1 MTVQE
6 FRSLL
11 ALAEKG
17 VTRRSTQPVQNNVLL
32 ERDAGDRVRLSA
44 TDLEF
49 VDVSTWQEGFDEGAV
64 VYRIT
69 LPPKALKGALK
80 GKAPRAE
87 VTFRPVTK
95 TEVDLHLNGS
105 VSRLRGMAAEDF
117 EAIRGVEKGF
127 AARLSREDLSTLEHV
142 AKACSTDETRPTLL
156 GVLLRLGA
164 GTDSP
169 EVVATDTHRLAKA
182 TLRTKPIGSHRGAT
196 DHIIMRRALS
206 VLFAAAQKEDVV
218 TGAFGDTVTE
228 FRGERWRLRT
238 RTVEGCFPDY
248 TRVIPDASQHRA
260 GFRTDVEALRS
271 ALGAVASV
279 ASEDGNRVAF
289 VPTGEGLT
297 LFAESVEVGKAQ
309 AELPAEV
316 SGNGKA
322 WPIGLNASYL
332 ADALPE
338 KGPVTVT
345 WGSVLEP
352 VVVTAPDAPLSVVM
366 PMVLDDTLKAAV
378 TAMKRKPKEVAPV
391 APEPEPAE
399 APEPEAK
406 VTCRVEPLPRTP
418 MPADTFTR
426 EPEPAKCT
434 ACGTLA
440 EPDGRYCT
448 ECGVPLRSR
457 REVAPAAPEP
467 ERWDLEARL
476 RKAEVDART
485 WGKPVRVTFGA
496 ETLIVT
502 PEGERIRMAPVVG
515 SSVTRAAPE
524 AQPAPCE
531 VGEGRGELVT
541 REGEVR
547 PCPVCV
553 STVPP
558 SPATGEV
565 PATLAPSAPV
575 PPLSFADKE
584 TRKAEVKRALAD
596 FCDTIAAGVGDATFD
611 AFLSYAARF
620 HRYSWRNTLLIM
632 LQRPEAYFVA
642 GYHRWRDLGRSVKRG
657 AKAIWILAPSRYH
670 KTVTTDGGDTEEVEA
685 LYFRPVPVFAD
696 VDTEG
701 DGAIPNFRPDLPEAG
716 ALLPA
721 LHKVAASWGVLVL
734 RVPCEGNGWSDGT
747 RVNVNPNLPEGIAAQ
762 TLIHELSHHLLRHRD
777 LSEKHAWDR
786 RLFEGEAEATKVVVL
801 RSFGVDTTG
810 NGAAYLLAHGATAEV
825 VRRSAHRIMQTAKQ
839 VIEAL
844 EEALAEPE
852 AQPVAAG

>member
-17 VTRRSTQPVQNNVLL
+17 VTRRSTQPVQNNVLV

-80 GKAPRAE
+80 GKAPKTE

-117 EAIRGVEKGF
+117 EAIPAVEKGF

-182 TLRTKPIGSHRGAT
+182 TLRTKPLGAHRGET

-228 FRGERWRLRT
+228 FRGETWRLRT
-238 RTVEGCFPDY
+238 RSVEGCFPDY
-248 TRVIPDASQHRA
+248 TRVIPDARKHLA
-260 GFRTDVEALRS
+260 GFRADVEALRS

-279 ASEDGNRVAF
+279 ASEDGDRVAF

-297 LFAESVEVGKAQ
+297 LYAESAEVGKAQ
-309 AELPAEV
+309 ADLPAEV
-316 SGNGKA
+316 NGNGKT
-322 WPIGLNASYL
+322 WPIGLNAAYL

-338 KGPVTVT
+338 RGQVTVT
-345 WGSVLEP
+345 WSSVLEP

-366 PMVLDDTLKAAV
+366 PMVLDDTVKAAV
-378 TAMKRKPKEVAPV
+378 TAMKRRAKEATPTKVDA
-391 APEPEPAE
+391 EPEPAE
-399 APEPEAK
+399 ASEPEVK
-406 VTCRVEPLPRTP
+406 VTCRVEPARREPL
-418 MPADTFTR
+418 PADTFTR
-426 EPEPAKCT
+426 EPEPARCSV
-434 ACGTLA
+434 CGTLA
-440 EPDGRYCT
+440 EPEGRYCT
-448 ECGVPLRSR
+448 QCGVPLRSG
-457 REVAPAAPEP
+457 REAAPVAPEP
-467 ERWDLEARL
+467 AKCAVCNGTGEVYGGWER
-476 RKAEVDART
+476 AEPCPSCT
-485 WGKPVRVTFGA
+485 
-496 ETLIVT
+496 T
-502 PEGERIRMAPVVG
+502 PN
-515 SSVTRAAPE
+515 

-531 VGEGRGELVT
+531 VGESRGELAT
-541 REGEVR
+541 RTGQVR
-547 PCPVCV
+547 PYPVCR
-553 STVPP
+553 STTTS
-558 SPATGEV
+558 SPAAEEV
-565 PATLAPSAPV
+565 PATSAPEAPV
-575 PPLSFADKE
+575 PHLSFADKDS
-584 TRKAEVKRALAD
+584 RKEEVKRALAD
-596 FCDTIAAGVGDATFD
+596 FCDTIAAGVGDDTFD

-632 LQRPEAYFVA
+632 FQRPEAYFVA

-657 AKAIWILAPSRYH
+657 AKAIWILAPARYH
-670 KTVTTDGGDTEEVEA
+670 KTVAKDDGDTEEVEA

-701 DGAIPNFRPDLPEAG
+701 DGPIPNFRPDLPEAD

-721 LHKVAASWGVLVL
+721 LHEVAASWGVPVL
-734 RVPCEGNGWSDGT
+734 RVQCEGNGWSDGT
-747 RVNVNPNLPEGIAAQ
+747 RVNINPNLSEGIAAQ

-786 RLFEGEAEATKVVVL
+786 RLFEGEAEGVKVVVL
-801 RSFGVDTTG
+801 RYFGVDTTG
-810 NGAAYLLAHGATAEV
+810 NGAAYLRAHGATAEV

>member
-1 MTVQE
+1 VAARTE
-6 FRSLL
+6 R
-11 ALAEKG
+11 G
-17 VTRRSTQPVQNNVLL
+17 ITRRSTQPVQNNVLL

-49 VDVSTWQEGFDEGAV
+49 VDVLTWQEGFDEDAV

-80 GKAPRAE
+80 GKAAKAE
-87 VTFRPVTK
+87 VAFRPVTSA
-95 TEVDLHLNGS
+95 EVDLHLSGS

-117 EAIRGVEKGF
+117 EAIPSVEKGF
-127 AARLSREDLSTLEHV
+127 AVRLNPEDLSTLEHV

-182 TLRTKPIGSHRGAT
+182 TLRTKPLGSHRGET

-206 VLFAAAQKEDVV
+206 VLFAAAQKEGVV

-260 GFRTDVEALRS
+260 GFRTDAEALRS

-279 ASEDGNRVAF
+279 ASEDGDRVAF
-289 VPTGEGLT
+289 VSTGEGLT
-297 LFAESVEVGKAQ
+297 LYAESVEVGKAQ

-316 SGNGKA
+316 NGNGRA
-322 WPIGLNASYL
+322 WPIGLNAQYL
-332 ADALPE
+332 ADALPV

-352 VVVTAPDAPLSVVM
+352 VVVTGPDAPLSVVM

-378 TAMKRKPKEVAPV
+378 TAMKRRPKDAPPEEVEA
-391 APEPEPAE
+391 EPEPAE
-399 APEPEAK
+399 APEPEPEAK
-406 VTCRVEPLPRTP
+406 VTCRVEPVPRKPLP
-418 MPADTFTR
+418 AETFAT
-426 EPEPAKCT
+426 EPEPAKCAT
-434 ACGTLA
+434 CGKVA

-448 ECGVPLRSR
+448 ECGARLRSEG
-457 REVAPAAPEP
+457 EVAPVAPEP
-467 ERWDLEARL
+467 EDREAIL
-476 RKAEVDART
+476 RRAEADARK
-485 WGKPVRVTFGA
+485 WGKPVRVTLGA
-496 ETLIVT
+496 DTLTVT

-515 SSVTRAAPE
+515 GPVTEPAPE
-524 AQPAPCE
+524 AQPAPCG
-531 VGEGRGELVT
+531 VGEGKGELAT

-547 PCPVCV
+547 PCQSCR
-553 STVPP
+553 STVSP
-558 SPATGEV
+558 SPATEEV
-565 PATLAPSAPV
+565 PASLVEVETTPERPAC
-575 PPLSFADKE
+575 PLSLVDKE
-584 TRKAEVKRALAD
+584 TRKEDVKRALAD

-632 LQRPEAYFVA
+632 FQRPEAYFVA

-670 KTVTTDGGDTEEVEA
+670 KTVTTDDGDTEEVEA

-696 VDTEG
+696 VDTKG
-701 DGAIPNFRPDLPEAG
+701 DGPIPNFRPDLPEAG
-716 ALLPA
+716 ALLGV
-721 LHKVAASWGVLVL
+721 LRNVAASWSVPVL
-734 RVPCEGNGWSDGT
+734 RLPCEGNGWSDGT
-747 RVNVNPNLPEGIAAQ
+747 RVNVKPGLPEGVAAQ
-762 TLIHELSHHLLRHRD
+762 TLIHELAHHLLQHRE
-777 LSEKHAWDR
+777 LSEKHAGDR
-786 RLFEGEAEATKVVVL
+786 CLFEGEAEAVKVVVL
-801 RSFGVDTTG
+801 RYFGVDTSA
-810 NGAAYLLAHGATAEV
+810 NAAAYLRAHGATAEV
-825 VRRSAHRIMQTAKQ
+825 VTRSAHRIVQTAKQ
-839 VIEAL
+839 MIEAL
-844 EEALAEPE
+844 EEALAESE
-852 AQPVAAG
+852 AQPAAAG